1 MCDIMNILSKFK
13 GIIAFCIIIFLI
25 GIVSILMVKNS
36 KLNKMLLSEMNKD
49 PEKVYV
55 HDVEIRNIEKE
66 VIVEKEVEV
75 ERDVPDSSFFKN
87 VLLNADCILQLPEL
101 PTGCEVTSLAIILN
115 YYGYSID
122 KLTLA
127 DEYLPKGEIGETCP
141 YEAFVGDPRNDKSYG
156 AYAPVLVETANLY
169 LETQDSILS
178 AKDITG
184 STMAD
189 IREYLRDGFPVMVWV
204 TVDMKKPK
212 NSAEWHIDG
221 NEYTWIEGEHCIVLI
236 GFTDSTYIAADPL
249 KGIVEY
255 NKEILT
261 SRFKEMGKQAIVIK

>member
-1 MCDIMNILSKFK
+1 MRNVMNNLSKFK
-13 GIIAFCIIIFLI
+13 GIIIFCIIIFLM
-25 GIVSILMVKNS
+25 GVVSILMVKNS

-55 HDVEIRNIEKE
+55 HDVEIRTIEKE

-75 ERDVPDSSFFKN
+75 ERDVPDSSFFKY
-87 VLLNADCILQLPEL
+87 VLLDADCIMQMPEL

-127 DEYLPKGEIGETCP
+127 DEYLPKGKIGETYP
-141 YEAFVGDPRNDKSYG
+141 YEAFVGNPRNDKSYG
-156 AYAPVLVETANLY
+156 AYAPVLVETANSY
-169 LETQDSILS
+169 LETQETILT
-178 AKDITG
+178 AVDITG

-189 IREYLRDGFPVMVWV
+189 IHEYLRDGFPVMVWV
-204 TVDMKKPK
+204 TIDMKEPQDGID
-212 NSAEWHIDG
+212 WHIDG
-221 NEYTWIEGEHCIVLI
+221 NEYTWIESEHCIVLI

-255 NKEILT
+255 NREILT
-261 SRFKEMGKQAIVIK
+261 SRFKEMGSQAIVIK